1 MSISTLRQRLLAGS
15 ASAQFCAV
23 LAVPFIL
30 FSGHA
35 LAAEAI
41 ALPPVDIESTET
53 PADISYAPL
62 AQTHLSSDDL
72 LPSLAGTNDT
82 AALLSGTPGLS
93 LYKTGGV
100 SSLPVLNGLADDRVR
115 VVIDGMSI
123 NASCPNHMNSPLSYI
138 DPSNAGSASVMA
150 GLTPV
155 SMGGDSIAGTIE
167 VKSPDPIFG
176 NSEAVELVAA
186 KASSFYRSNGD
197 GISGSLSAT
206 MANDLMSVSYAGSG
220 SSSKNYEGGGDD
232 GEVRSSEYKSFNHSL
247 KLAARAADGLF
258 VLEVGQQ
265 YLPYEGFPNQ
275 YMDMTDNRSTSVNGR
290 YEGTYDWGQLEARA
304 YWQGIDHV
312 MNFLEDKGG
321 TASGGMPMN
330 TTSDMAG
337 YSIKTA
343 FTLNDGDVLRFGNEF
358 SLLRLD
364 DWWPPVT
371 GSMMM
376 SPNTFVNIN
385 GGKRD
390 RLGTFVEWDANWS
403 KRWSTQLGFRNDT
416 VWMNTGDV
424 QSYGC
429 GMMCAADVAAA
440 NAFNARD
447 HQRSFVN
454 FDATAIAKY
463 EVSETMGFAFGYARK
478 SRAPGL
484 YELYAWGRGS
494 MASRMIGWFGDGNGY
509 VGNLDLDSEVAH
521 TVSATNTFH
530 DLDGAWEIKIT
541 PYYSYVEDFIGV
553 QKVAALAGGFSQ
565 FQFVNHDAEL
575 YGLNLSGKARL
586 WRNETLG
593 EGTLTG
599 TIGYVRGRDLTNGYD
614 LYQIMPLNALVTLE
628 ESYDNWTGHIQLQG
642 VARKAK
648 VDDLR
653 NEPVTPSYLLV
664 NLGTSYTYKHVRLDF
679 GVDNL
684 FDQAYDAPLGGMS
697 LGDLKATGNLRPVPG
712 EGRSINLGITLSL

>member
-1 MSISTLRQRLLAGS
+1 MSISPLRARLLAGS
-15 ASAQFCAV
+15 AMAPLCAV
-23 LAVPFIL
+23 LIVPIL
-30 FSGHA
+30 MFSAPAH
-35 LAAEAI
+35 AAEAT
-41 ALPPVDIESTET
+41 ALPPVNIESAEL
-53 PADISYAPL
+53 PADISDAPL
-62 AQTHLSSDDL
+62 AQSELTADQL
-72 LPSLAGTNDT
+72 LKSLARSNDT
-82 AALLSGTPGLS
+82 AAIFSGTPGMS
-93 LYKTGGV
+93 LYKAGGV

-138 DPSNAGSASVMA
+138 DPSNVGSATVVA

-167 VKSPDPIFG
+167 VKSSDPIFG

-186 KASSFYRSNGD
+186 KASSFYRSNGE
-197 GISGSLSAT
+197 GISGSVSAT
-206 MANDLMSVSYAGSG
+206 MASDMMSVGYAGSG
-220 SSSKNYEGGGDD
+220 SSSKNYDSGGND
-232 GEVRSSEYKSFNHSL
+232 GEVRSTEYKSFNHSL

-290 YEGTYDWGQLEARA
+290 YEGSYDWGQLEARA

-312 MNFLEDKGG
+312 MNFLDDKGG

-337 YSIKTA
+337 YSVKTA
-343 FTLNDGDVLRFGNEF
+343 FTLNDGDVLRVGNEF

-390 RLGTFVEWDANWS
+390 RLGTFVEWDAHWS
-403 KRWSTQLGFRNDT
+403 ERWSTLLGLRNDT

-447 HQRSFVN
+447 HHRSFVN
-454 FDATAIAKY
+454 FDATAIARY
-463 EVSETMGFAFGYARK
+463 EASETMGLEFGYARK
-478 SRAPGL
+478 SRGPSI
-484 YELYAWGRGS
+484 YELYVWGRGA
-494 MASRMIGWFGDGNGY
+494 MASQMIGWFGDGNGY

-521 TVSATNTFH
+521 TVSATTKFH
-530 DLDGAWEIKIT
+530 DAGGVWDVQIT

-553 QKVAALAGGFSQ
+553 QKVATLGGGFSQ

-586 WRNETLG
+586 WRNESLG
-593 EGTLTG
+593 EGIVTATF
-599 TIGYVRGRDLTNGYD
+599 GYVRGRDLTNGYD
-614 LYQIMPLNALVTLE
+614 LYHIMPLNALVTLE

-642 VARKAK
+642 VARKSK

-653 NEPVTPSYLLV
+653 NEPVTPSYVLV
-664 NLGTSYTYKHVRLDF
+664 NLGTSYTYKHVRIDL

-684 FDQAYDAPLGGMS
+684 FDQAYDAPLGGVS
-697 LGDLKATGNLRPVPG
+697 IGDLKATGNLRPVPG
-712 EGRSINLGITLSL
+712 EGRSINLGLTLSL